1 MKVKVEEVSP
11 IERRLSIEV
20 DAPMVAAE
28 LTNAYGRLAR
38 EVKIPGFRPGKVP
51 RRILEQKFKA
61 DVENDV
67 IRRVEARAFIDA
79 IKEHKLEAVAEPH
92 ISSSTLNPNAPYSFT
107 ARVEVK
113 PVIDAKDYKGLALAK
128 LDTAVKDELVD
139 EQITKMQQNFTTLE
153 KVEGRDTA
161 KLNDMAVIDFN
172 ATLDGKEFPGNKG
185 ADITVEVAPGE
196 LIDANLQGIE
206 GMKVSE
212 TKAIDYKFPED
223 YRVDEVKGK
232 TAVFNV
238 TLKELKEKKVP
249 PLDDALAEKLGTKT
263 FAELKD
269 KVRKD
274 LEKAS
279 TVRNRNDER
288 DALFR
293 ALVEKN
299 AFELPQAMTERG
311 IDLMLDGALRAI
323 HRGGVDP
330 RQLGLDFNRLRE
342 DFRPKAELEV
352 RGQLIVEAIGKQEKI
367 EVTDAELEKRLEE
380 VAEESGQTLAV
391 VRKHYKDEEERQ
403 GLVGRVREQKTIEFL
418 KSQATYS

>member
-1 MKVKVEEVSP
+1 MKVKVEEVST

-20 DAPMVAAE
+20 DAPIVAAE
-28 LTNAYGRLAR
+28 LTSAYGRLAR

-51 RRILEQKFKA
+51 RRILEQKFKT

-79 IKEHKLEAVAEPH
+79 IKEHKVEAVAEPH
-92 ISSSTLNPNAPYSFT
+92 ISSSALSPNAPYTFT
-107 ARVEVK
+107 ARVEIK
-113 PVIDAKDYKGLALAK
+113 PVIDAKDYKGLKLAK

-185 ADITVEVAPGE
+185 ADITVEVAAGE
-196 LIDANLQGIE
+196 LIDANLQAIE
-206 GMKVSE
+206 GMKVGE
-212 TKAIDYKFPED
+212 TKTIDYKFPED
-223 YRVDEVKGK
+223 YRVEEVKGK
-232 TAVFNV
+232 TAVFVV

-249 PLDDALAEKLGTKT
+249 PLDDALADKLGTKT
-263 FAELKD
+263 FVELKE

-279 TVRNRNDER
+279 AVRNRNDER

-293 ALVEKN
+293 ALLEKN
-299 AFELPQAMTERG
+299 TFELPQAMTERG
-311 IDLMLDGALRAI
+311 IDMMLDGALRAI

-367 EVTDAELEKRLEE
+367 EVSDEELEKRLEE
-380 VAEESGQTLAV
+380 VAEETGQTLAV
-391 VRKHYKDEEERQ
+391 VRKHYKDEDERQ
-403 GLVGRVREQKTIEFL
+403 SLVGRVREQKTIEFL